1 MISTT
6 ITINSISQFRR
17 YTQILKA
24 KRVLH
29 LLTNTDS
36 YPYTIS
42 FTTRSTKQTN
52 NILKKYFIL
61 KPSSPMLLQ
70 HRGLK
75 PDSRFIS

>member
-1 MISTT
+1 MNTTTFTTIST
-6 ITINSISQFRR
+6 NSITQFRR
-17 YTQILKA
+17 FTQILKA

-52 NILKKYFIL
+52 NILKNL
-61 KPSSPMLLQ
+61 HLQ
-70 HRGLK
+70 PLQ
-75 PDSRFIS
+75 PYALAA

>member
-1 MISTT
+1 MISTA
-6 ITINSISQFRR
+6 ITINSITQLRR
-17 YTQILKA
+17 HTQILKA

-52 NILKKYFIL
+52 NILKNFIF
-61 KPSSPMLLQ
+61 KPSCPMLLQ

>member
-6 ITINSISQFRR
+6 ITINSITQLRR
-17 YTQILKA
+17 HTQILKA

-52 NILKKYFIL
+52 NILKHL
-61 KPSSPMLLQ
+61 HLEALQ
-70 HRGLK
+70 PYALAA
-75 PDSRFIS
+75 

>member
-1 MISTT
+1 MISTTIT

-17 YTQILKA
+17 FSQILKA

-52 NILKKYFIL
+52 NILKNL
-61 KPSSPMLLQ
+61 HLQ
-70 HRGLK
+70 ALQ
-75 PDSRFIS
+75 PYALAA

>member
-1 MISTT
+1 MNTTT
-6 ITINSISQFRR
+6 ITINSITQFRR
-17 YTQILKA
+17 FTQILKA

-52 NILKKYFIL
+52 NIFKHLH
-61 KPSSPMLLQ
+61 LQ
-70 HRGLK
+70 PLQ
-75 PDSRFIS
+75 PYALAA

>member
-17 YTQILKA
+17 FSQILKA

-52 NILKKYFIL
+52 NILKNFIF

-75 PDSRFIS
+75 LDSRFIS

>member
-17 YTQILKA
+17 FSQILKV
-24 KRVLH
+24 KRVPH
-29 LLTNTDS
+29 LQINTNFH
-36 YPYTIS
+36 PHTIS

>member
-6 ITINSISQFRR
+6 IAINSITQFRR
-17 YTQILKA
+17 FTQILKA

-29 LLTNTDS
+29 LSTNTDS

-52 NILKKYFIL
+52 NILKHL
-61 KPSSPMLLQ
+61 HLQ
-70 HRGLK
+70 PLQPCAHAA
-75 PDSRFIS
+75 